1 MHQRRPGSTALQFY
15 CHLRKKYMGLN
26 TELLKFVRSLPVGP
40 AYAPI
45 YKQGVVF
52 GKNELVS
59 TGKVP
64 HEKSHHQKFN
74 PEDVALLLE
83 KEPDK
88 FQAIGLFTGIRSDG
102 IVILDVDANLSGL
115 SEKWADTITSA
126 PKVISTKKNAAKYV
140 FRVPA
145 DQRALVKGTTLS
157 QSGMGYEI
165 LWGMQGVIAGAYPGS
180 RSAKPG
186 EYQLVAGSF
195 DAIPDAPEWLLA
207 EMRARKRQDTP
218 VAGIVKNRRGLD
230 FNGRTEDEI
239 AEIIHDCL
247 QVLPHL
253 GRGSEDQWWQI
264 GAMVAEALP
273 TEQGLVL
280 WSAWSATDPAFED
293 DWKDGNPCE
302 EKWER
307 LVERAGKRG
316 NMGLGSLVKQADE
329 YDPQRLR
336 FQDSSRRTLEEVEK
350 AQVQT
355 YRHAQLSW
363 PEIVSRYDEI
373 ILLENPGEIN
383 HNLNALAL
391 DNRYKDVET
400 LEKAI
405 IDHQQFVSGNSKK
418 IPWAEFKDK
427 NYEQTYLIPD
437 LVPSPSVILLYGAG
451 GDGKSM
457 ASWTLGKH
465 IAMGNPFQIRGK
477 NVPVQEG
484 PVILLNGDQP
494 MAQLQQQLLAIEMP
508 DNAPLTIVPE
518 WSLEWRGK
526 FKELIIEH
534 RPRLVIIDS
543 LIGCSGGRAFDEN
556 KSSFATPLYW
566 LSRGNGTIFPPTS
579 ILIIHHANKQGGF
592 RGTSAIR
599 DSVDEVWALKR
610 PSEAQQEALGSN
622 ARLITVEKS
631 RSGRGGT
638 SLLLKIDEDLC
649 FNLSDYT
656 PEIDPTETGPAGITD
671 RVLARMRIIYPET
684 RTRAELNADP
694 IVGGR
699 VKGIR
704 KALQRWV
711 DRGLLEI
718 VDTVS
723 TKKGGSPMNVYR
735 AILSTPLSRVGGEVP
750 EMCPIGD
757 KSSDARESAEGQQC
771 DTHCDTGALGGTGK
785 EQSPGTFSPDAA
797 EPVEN
802 PLIELSSSES
812 LSLGTLGCPTADP
825 LQGKETDHCDKST
838 EPLRARARAGE
849 ELERT
854 REELNQALR
863 DALDSWK

>member
-1 MHQRRPGSTALQFY
+1 MQ
-15 CHLRKKYMGLN
+15 KKIADPIASMGRN
-26 TELLKFVRSLPVGP
+26 PHDHSQTQAMSFSTELSKFVRSLPVGP
-40 AYAPI
+40 AYAAI
-45 YKQGVVF
+45 YKKGVVF
-52 GKNELVS
+52 GKNEFVS

-83 KEPDK
+83 KEPNK

-102 IVILDVDANLSGL
+102 IVILDVDANLASL
-115 SEKWADTITSA
+115 QKKWGDTIASA

-186 EYQLVAGSF
+186 EYQMVAGSF

-280 WSAWSATDPAFED
+280 WSAWSAADPAFED

-355 YRHAQLSW
+355 YRQAQLSW

-373 ILLENPGEIN
+373 ILLENPGEIR

-391 DNRYKDVET
+391 DNRFKDVEA

-405 IDHQQFVSGNSKK
+405 IDHQQFVSGNSKN

-457 ASWTLGKH
+457 ASWALGKH
-465 IAMGNPFQIRGK
+465 IAMGYPFQIRGK

-494 MAQLQQQLLAIEMP
+494 MAQLQQQLLTIEMP
-508 DNAPLTIVPE
+508 DNAPLTIVPD
-518 WSLEWRGK
+518 WSLQWRGK
-526 FKELIIEH
+526 FKGLIIEH

-543 LIGCSGGRAFDEN
+543 LIGCSGGSAFDEN
-556 KSSFATPLYW
+556 KSSFAAPLYW
-566 LSRGNGTIFPPTS
+566 LARGNGTTFPPTS

-599 DSVDEVWALKR
+599 DAVDEVWALKR

-622 ARLITVEKS
+622 ARVITVEKS

-671 RVLARMRIIYPET
+671 RVLARMRIVYPET
-684 RTRAELNADP
+684 RTRAQLNSDP
-694 IVGGR
+694 IVGGH
-699 VKGIR
+699 VKAIK
-704 KALQRWV
+704 KATQRWV

-718 VDTVS
+718 VDRIPN
-723 TKKGGSPMNVYR
+723 KNGGSPLHVYR
-735 AILSTPLSRVGGEVP
+735 AILSTPLSRVGGEAP
-750 EMCPIGD
+750 GICPPGD
-757 KSSDARESAEGQQC
+757 NSSDTKESAGGQQGDREGDC
-771 DTHCDTGALGGTGK
+771 PTAQELCRGRSSTET
-785 EQSPGTFSPDAA
+785 T

-802 PLIELSSSES
+802 RSPELQSR
-812 LSLGTLGCPTADP
+812 GTAPPGSLGCPPAEP
-825 LQGKETDHCDKST
+825 LQDNETGQEDSFT
-838 EPLRARARAGE
+838 EAIRARE

-854 REELNQALR
+854 REELDKALEE
-863 DALDSWK
+863 AFDSWD

>member
-1 MHQRRPGSTALQFY
+1 M
-15 CHLRKKYMGLN
+15 
-26 TELLKFVRSLPVGP
+26 
-40 AYAPI
+40 
-45 YKQGVVF
+45 
-52 GKNELVS
+52 
-59 TGKVP
+59 
-64 HEKSHHQKFN
+64 
-74 PEDVALLLE
+74 
-83 KEPDK
+83 
-88 FQAIGLFTGIRSDG
+88 
-102 IVILDVDANLSGL
+102 
-115 SEKWADTITSA
+115 
-126 PKVISTKKNAAKYV
+126 
-140 FRVPA
+140 
-145 DQRALVKGTTLS
+145 
-157 QSGMGYEI
+157 
-165 LWGMQGVIAGAYPGS
+165 
-180 RSAKPG
+180 
-186 EYQLVAGSF
+186 
-195 DAIPDAPEWLLA
+195 
-207 EMRARKRQDTP
+207 
-218 VAGIVKNRRGLD
+218 
-230 FNGRTEDEI
+230 
-239 AEIIHDCL
+239 
-247 QVLPHL
+247 
-253 GRGSEDQWWQI
+253 
-264 GAMVAEALP
+264 
-273 TEQGLVL
+273 
-280 WSAWSATDPAFED
+280 
-293 DWKDGNPCE
+293 
-302 EKWER
+302 
-307 LVERAGKRG
+307 
-316 NMGLGSLVKQADE
+316 
-329 YDPQRLR
+329 
-336 FQDSSRRTLEEVEK
+336 
-350 AQVQT
+350 
-355 YRHAQLSW
+355 
-363 PEIVSRYDEI
+363 
-373 ILLENPGEIN
+373 
-383 HNLNALAL
+383 AL

-599 DSVDEVWALKR
+599 DAVDEVWALKR
-610 PSEAQQEALGSN
+610 PSEAQQETLGSN
-622 ARLITVEKS
+622 ARVITVEKS

-735 AILSTPLSRVGGEVP
+735 AILSTPLSRVGGEAP
-750 EMCPIGD
+750 EMCLIGG
-757 KSSDARESAEGQQC
+757 KSSDTKESAVGQQC
-771 DTHCDTGALGGTGK
+771 DTQCDTGALGGSGK
-785 EQSPGTFSPDAA
+785 EQSAGTFSPDAA
-797 EPVEN
+797 KPVEN
-802 PLIELSSSES
+802 HSTELSSSEPP
-812 LSLGTLGCPTADP
+812 SLGTLGCPTADP

-838 EPLRARARAGE
+838 EPLRARARAGV

>member
-40 AYAPI
+40 AYAPV

-102 IVILDVDANLSGL
+102 IVILDVDANHTSLQK
-115 SEKWADTITSA
+115 KWGDTIASA

-180 RSAKPG
+180 RSAEPG
-186 EYQLVAGSF
+186 EYQLAAGSF

-280 WSAWSATDPAFED
+280 WSAWSAADPAFED

-355 YRHAQLSW
+355 YRQAQLSW

-373 ILLENPGEIN
+373 INLENPGEIN
-383 HNLNALAL
+383 HSLLALAL
-391 DNRYKDVET
+391 DNRYKDVEG
-400 LEKAI
+400 LEKGI
-405 IDHQQFVSGNSKK
+405 IDHQQFISGNSKTV
-418 IPWAEFKDK
+418 PYNEFDEKD
-427 NYEQTYLIPD
+427 YEQTYLIPD
-437 LVPSPSVILLYGAG
+437 LVPSPSVTLLYGAG

-457 ASWTLGKH
+457 ASWALGKH
-465 IAMGNPFQIRGK
+465 VAMGYPFQIRGK
-477 NVPVQEG
+477 NVPVQQG
-484 PVILLNGDQP
+484 PVLLLNGDQP
-494 MAQLQQQLLAIEMP
+494 MAQLQNQLRSIEMP
-508 DNAPLTIVPE
+508 KNAPLTIVPE
-518 WSLEWRGK
+518 WSLQWRGK
-526 FKELIIEH
+526 FKDLINTH
-534 RPRLVIIDS
+534 RPSLVIIDS
-543 LIGCSGGRAFDEN
+543 LIGCSGGSAFDEN
-556 KSSFATPLYW
+556 KSSFAAPLYW
-566 LSRGNGTIFPPTS
+566 LSRGNGTVFPPTS

-599 DSVDEVWALKR
+599 DAVDEVWALKR

-622 ARLITVEKS
+622 ARLIAVEKS

-671 RVLARMRIIYPET
+671 RVLARMRIVYPQT
-684 RTRAELNADP
+684 RTRAELNSDP

-699 VKGIR
+699 IKGIR
-704 KALQRWV
+704 KALERWV
-711 DRGLLEI
+711 ARGLLEI
-718 VDTVS
+718 VDTVPS
-723 TKKGGSPMNVYR
+723 KKGGSPLNVYR
-735 AILSTPLSRVGGEVP
+735 AILADSLSRVGGEVS
-750 EMCPIGD
+750 EKCPTGD
-757 KSSDARESAEGQQC
+757 KSSDTKESAVRQQC
-771 DTHCDTGALGGTGK
+771 DTQCDTQYPCPTAQ
-785 EQSPGTFSPDAA
+785 EQTAGTFSTETA

-802 PLIELSSSES
+802 RSPELSSS
-812 LSLGTLGCPTADP
+812 GTPPSVALGCRTADP
-825 LQGKETDHCDKST
+825 LQENGKGQCDTFT
-838 EPLRARARAGE
+838 EPLRVRARAGE

-854 REELNQALR
+854 REELDN
-863 DALDSWK
+863 ALDEAFDSWD